1 MSKLLY
7 IEKNTPFI
15 GSEVFDNIFE
25 DREKGVY

>member
-15 GSEVFDNIFE
+15 GSEVFHNIFE